1 MMQFFTHSQTLKNI
15 EKCLAQILGVLDAH
29 GILALAGMV
38 GPLVLVA
45 LDIAASVSEPKYS
58 LIRDSISALGLT
70 SLGWIQT
77 IGFVIFGL
85 LVEIFTAG
93 LFLNIRRRHLFD
105 LGIGLLTFFGFGLA
119 LIGLFRTDPT
129 GALPTWSGRIHVW
142 AAYSVLG
149 LFPVALALLLSSIRN
164 DPNWRGLFH
173 YTIVTG
179 ILAFALAVGRLFLP
193 QNISWFGLYER
204 ILVANVLIWLE
215 IIGIRLLLLS
225 IRRNP
230 NRLSVLLRRHYR

>member
-1 MMQFFTHSQTLKNI
+1 MSEGAPLKNI
-15 EKCLAQILGVLDAH
+15 ERALAHALGILDAYR
-29 GILALAGMV
+29 ILALAGMV

-45 LDIAASVSEPKYS
+45 LDIAAAVAEPKYS

-70 SLGWIQT
+70 SLGWVQT
-77 IGFVIFGL
+77 VGFVVLGL

-93 LFLNIRRRHLFD
+93 LFLNIRRRNLFD
-105 LGIGLLTFFGFGLA
+105 FGIGLLTFFGFGLA
-119 LIGLFRTDPT
+119 LIGLFRTDPI
-129 GALPTWSGRIHVW
+129 GGFPTMSGQIHVW

-149 LFPVALALLLSSIRN
+149 LFSVALALLLSSIKN
-164 DPNWRGLFH
+164 DPNWRGLLH

-193 QNISWFGLYER
+193 QNINWFGLYER

-225 IRRNP
+225 IQRKRNP
-230 NRLSVLLRRHYR
+230 NRLSVLLRKRYRRT

>member
-1 MMQFFTHSQTLKNI
+1 MGILKNI
-15 EKCLAQILGVLDAH
+15 ERVLAHILGVLDAF
-29 GILALAGMV
+29 GILALAGMM

-45 LDIAASVSEPKYS
+45 LDIAAAVSEPKYS

-77 IGFVIFGL
+77 VGFVVFGL
-85 LVEIFTAG
+85 MVEIFTAG

-105 LGIGLLTFFGFGLA
+105 FGIGLLTFFGFGLA
-119 LIGLFRTDPT
+119 LIGLFRTDPIGGLST
-129 GALPTWSGRIHVW
+129 LSGRIHVW

-149 LFPVALALLLSSIRN
+149 LFPVALALLLSSIEN

-173 YTIVTG
+173 YTIITG
-179 ILAFALAVGRLFLP
+179 ILAFTLAIGRLFLP

-204 ILVANVLIWLE
+204 ILVANVLVWLE
-215 IIGIRLLLLS
+215 ITGIRLLLLS

>member
-1 MMQFFTHSQTLKNI
+1 MGTLKNI
-15 EKCLAQILGVLDAH
+15 ERVLAHILGVLDAF
-29 GILALAGMV
+29 GILAMAGMV

-45 LDIAASVSEPKYS
+45 LDIAAAVSEPKYS

-77 IGFVIFGL
+77 IGFVVFGL

-93 LFLNIRRRHLFD
+93 LFLNIRRKHLFD

-119 LIGLFRTDPT
+119 LIGLFRTNPI
-129 GALPTWSGRIHVW
+129 GGLPTLSGRIHVW

-149 LFPVALALLLSSIRN
+149 LFPVALALLLSSIRD
-164 DPNWRGLFH
+164 DPNWRGFFH
-173 YTIVTG
+173 YTIVSG
-179 ILAFALAVGRLFLP
+179 ILALALAVGRLFLP

-204 ILVANVLIWLE
+204 ILVANVLVWLE
-215 IIGIRLLLLS
+215 ITGIRLLFLS
-225 IRRNP
+225 IRRKP
-230 NRLSVLLRRHYR
+230 NRLIILLRRHYR

>member
-1 MMQFFTHSQTLKNI
+1 MPDWSRQVSQN
-15 EKCLAQILGVLDAH
+15 AHILGVLDAY
-29 GILALAGMV
+29 GILALAGIV

-45 LDIAASVSEPKYS
+45 LDIAAAVSEPKYS
-58 LIRDSISALGLT
+58 LIRNSISALGLT

-77 IGFVIFGL
+77 IGFVVFGL

-119 LIGLFRTDPT
+119 LIGLFRTDPIGT
-129 GALPTWSGRIHVW
+129 LPTWSGRIHVW

-149 LFPVALALLLSSIRN
+149 LFPVALALLLSSIKN

-173 YTIVTG
+173 YTVVSG

-215 IIGIRLLLLS
+215 IIGVRLLLLS
-225 IRRNP
+225 LRRNP

>member
-1 MMQFFTHSQTLKNI
+1 MKSL
-15 EKCLAQILGVLDAH
+15 ERVLAYILGVLDAY
-29 GILALAGMV
+29 GILALAGIV

-45 LDIAASVSEPKYS
+45 LDIAAAVSEPKYS

-77 IGFVIFGL
+77 IGFVVFGL

-119 LIGLFRTDPT
+119 LIGLFRTDPI
-129 GALPTWSGRIHVW
+129 GGLPTMAGRIHVW

-149 LFPVALALLLSSIRN
+149 LFPVVLALLLSSIRN
-164 DPNWRGLFH
+164 DPNWRGFFL

-179 ILAFALAVGRLFLP
+179 ILAFVLAVGRLFLP
-193 QNISWFGLYER
+193 QNITWFGLYER
-204 ILVANVLIWLE
+204 ILVANVLVWLE
-215 IIGIRLLLLS
+215 ITGIRLLLLS
-225 IRRNP
+225 IRRKP

>member
-1 MMQFFTHSQTLKNI
+1 
-15 EKCLAQILGVLDAH
+15 
-29 GILALAGMV
+29 
-38 GPLVLVA
+38 
-45 LDIAASVSEPKYS
+45 
-58 LIRDSISALGLT
+58 
-70 SLGWIQT
+70 
-77 IGFVIFGL
+77 L

-105 LGIGLLTFFGFGLA
+105 LSIGLLTFFGFGLA
-119 LIGLFRTDPT
+119 FIGLFRTYPI
-129 GALPTWSGRIHVW
+129 GGLPTLSGRIHVW

-149 LFPVALALLLSSIRN
+149 LFPLALALLLSSIKN

-173 YTIVTG
+173 YTIITG

-204 ILVANVLIWLE
+204 ILVANVLVWLE
-215 IIGIRLLLLS
+215 ITGIRLLLLS

>member
-1 MMQFFTHSQTLKNI
+1 
-15 EKCLAQILGVLDAH
+15 VLDAY

-45 LDIAASVSEPKYS
+45 LDIAAAVSEPKYS

-77 IGFVIFGL
+77 IGFVVFGL

-119 LIGLFRTDPT
+119 LIGLFRTDPIGT
-129 GALPTWSGRIHVW
+129 LPTWSGRIHVW

>member
-1 MMQFFTHSQTLKNI
+1 MTFVDIQGRTLKNI
-15 EKCLAQILGVLDAH
+15 ERALAHILGVLDAY
-29 GILALAGMV
+29 GILALAGIV

-45 LDIAASVSEPKYS
+45 LDIAAAVSEPKYS

-77 IGFVIFGL
+77 IGFVVFGL

-93 LFLNIRRRHLFD
+93 LFLNIRRRHLYD

-119 LIGLFRTDPT
+119 LIGLFRVDPI
-129 GALPTWSGRIHVW
+129 GAVPTMSGRIHVW

-149 LFPVALALLLSSIRN
+149 LFPVVLALLLSSIRN
-164 DPNWRGLFH
+164 DPNWHGFFL

-179 ILAFALAVGRLFLP
+179 IVAFALAVGRLFLP
-193 QNISWFGLYER
+193 QNITWFGLYER
-204 ILVANVLIWLE
+204 ILVANVLVWLA
-215 IIGIRLLLLS
+215 IIGTHLLLLS
-225 IRRNP
+225 IRRKP